1 MQFNTPAIPRGIRGI
16 IIASAVIWI
25 VQLLPGI
32 GTFITSQFSLVPF
45 KAFGFG
51 HLWQLVS
58 YMFLHDPSGPFHILF
73 NMFTLWMFGVEMEL
87 LWGTRRFVLFY
98 IFSGICAGLFSL
110 LTFASPLLWHTPVIG
125 GSGAILALLTVYALT
140 FPTRQILLFFIIPV
154 NVVVAVVI
162 FGAISVF
169 GSLFSWGNVS
179 HLTHLG
185 GIVVGFLYVKT
196 KPFMESFANNA
207 KQKAELAQRQS
218 IAKQEKKRQDY
229 FENMV
234 DPVLKKI
241 SKNGIDSLTIDEKL
255 ILEKAAELKQKQDE
269 ASGKIL
275 RFRR

>member
-1 MQFNTPAIPRGIRGI
+1 
-16 IIASAVIWI
+16 
-25 VQLLPGI
+25 
-32 GTFITSQFSLVPF
+32 
-45 KAFGFG
+45 
-51 HLWQLVS
+51 
-58 YMFLHDPSGPFHILF
+58 
-73 NMFTLWMFGVEMEL
+73 
-87 LWGTRRFVLFY
+87 
-98 IFSGICAGLFSL
+98 
-110 LTFASPLLWHTPVIG
+110 VIG